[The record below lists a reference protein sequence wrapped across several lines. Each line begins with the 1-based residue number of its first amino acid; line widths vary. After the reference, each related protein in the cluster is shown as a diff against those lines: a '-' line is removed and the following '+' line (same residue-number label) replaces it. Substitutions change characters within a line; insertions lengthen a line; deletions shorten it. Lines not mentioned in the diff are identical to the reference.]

1 MDITG
6 FRIEQSA
13 GPGGTVRLVLHGE
26 LDLAGVQALSE
37 SLNELKRRAACVEL
51 DLSQLAF
58 MDSSG
63 LGTVLEAVLD
73 ARRNGWQLEVSREL
87 TRPVQRLIEISGAGP
102 FLWPNG
108 GRPASGED

>member
-13 GPGGTVRLVLHGE
+13 SPGGTVRLVLHGE
-26 LDLAGVQALSE
+26 LDLAGVPG
-37 SLNELKRRAACVEL
+37 LNETLGELKARKASVEL
-51 DLSQLAF
+51 DLSRLSF

-63 LGTVLEAVLD
+63 LATMIEAALD
-73 ARRNGWQLEVSREL
+73 ARRNGWQLEVRREL

-102 FLWPNG
+102 YLWPT
-108 GRPASGED
+108 GER